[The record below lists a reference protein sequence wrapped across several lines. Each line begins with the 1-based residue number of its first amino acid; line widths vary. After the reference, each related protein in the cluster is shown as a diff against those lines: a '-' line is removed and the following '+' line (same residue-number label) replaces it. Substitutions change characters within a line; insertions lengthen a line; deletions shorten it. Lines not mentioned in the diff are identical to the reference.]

1 MMPPAHTIII
11 KPWRGGSF
19 SERVVLDVATAMLWP
34 LKPDERLTVL
44 ISLLAEAIDDVSE
57 TEDQI
62 DAIVDVLRMQL
73 KLGLHH
79 EPQDRHDV

>member
-34 LKPDERLTVL
+34 LQPDERMTVT
-44 ISLLAEAIDDVSE
+44 ISLLAQAMDDIAE
-57 TEDQI
+57 TEDQV
-62 DAIVDVLRMQL
+62 DAIIDVLRMQL
-73 KLGLHH
+73 KLGLQH
-79 EPQDRHDV
+79 